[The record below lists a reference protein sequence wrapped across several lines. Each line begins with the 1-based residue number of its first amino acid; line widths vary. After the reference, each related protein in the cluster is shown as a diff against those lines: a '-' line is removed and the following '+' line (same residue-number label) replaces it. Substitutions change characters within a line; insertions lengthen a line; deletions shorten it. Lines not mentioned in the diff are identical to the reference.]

1 MRRGNPAAVS
11 YHYKPRKAAET
22 GEIMLYKV
30 SVWMGCGY
38 AEISRRK
45 SLEKAISDAAKAV
58 DEYGAESEPL
68 INGKPWHF
76 VMDFE
81 PIARGLYARRV

>member
-11 YHYKPRKAAET
+11 YHYKPAKAGEM
-22 GEIMLYKV
+22 GEIMLYRV
-30 SVWMGCGY
+30 YCIMGCGY

-45 SLEKAISDAAKAV
+45 SPDKAITDAARAV
-58 DEYGAESEPL
+58 EEYGADCAPL

-81 PIARGLYARRV
+81 PIARGLYARRG